1 MGTTNKVDLTRH
13 YKVTFLNGDPLA
25 VVAAFKADKNVESAE
40 PIGIHTLYLSPN
52 DTYYDNP
59 PASFLHDQWHYWDN
73 GSIDADLAWDSQT
86 GSPTV
91 IVGILDSGTRYFHTD
106 LGGNSAVWGPDSP
119 FAGGNIF
126 INSAETPNDGIDN
139 DGNGFV
145 DDVIGWDFVSSAG
158 GFGVTCIDQDCGGVD
173 NDPDDGD
180 GHGTHVSGT
189 VAAITNNGRAVA
201 GVAGGFSNGTTS
213 GVGNGVKILPC
224 RIGYRAK
231 YRGFITG
238 IVRMDWAAEAMN
250 YVASLVDAG
259 NNVAA
264 VNCSW
269 GSSNSGGL
277 DAAVDNLLAHD
288 VMIVHAAGNSNAD
301 SPGFLGDKAGVMN
314 VAATGRNGVG
324 ASFSNFGSWVDVAAP
339 GVDIM
344 STYANPDDPDLTHNY
359 VALFAGTSMSAPH
372 ICGIAAL
379 LESCDPT
386 LTGPQKFAL
395 IVNNTTAYNDSRDLG
410 SGIANA
416 KLALNAAGCGSC
428 ADVTPVAA
436 FSGSPTSGV
445 VPLTVNFTDATTNNP
460 DTWLWDFGDGNNS
473 SLQNPSHEYTATGTY
488 SVTLTSSNCS
498 GSDVSTQVNYITVT
512 EPPCPETTPVAAFSG
527 SPTSGVV
534 PLTVNFADA
543 TTNNPDT
550 WLWDFG
556 DGNNSSL
563 QNPSNEYT
571 ATGTYSVTLTA
582 SNCSGSDVSTQVDYI
597 TVTEPPCP
605 ETTPVAA
612 FSGSPTSGDVPLT
625 VNFTDATTNNPDTWL
640 WSFGDGN
647 NSSVQNP
654 SHEYASVGTY
664 TVSLTA
670 SNCAGSDISTQV
682 DYITVTEP
690 ACTDVTPVAAF
701 SGTPTS
707 GDAPLTVNFTDA
719 STNTPDTWL
728 WSFGDG
734 NNSSVQNPSHEYASA
749 GTYTVSLTASN
760 CGGSDV
766 ATQVD
771 YITVTQPPQNMMHV
785 HDIVVTVKQSGRN
798 SSGIGVITIYDQNE
812 QPVANANVTVV
823 ATGPTGGTGTAATNE
838 NGVVAFE
845 TKKTKNHTSEWCFE
859 VTDVTHTTNTYDQAS
874 NHVTKACE
882 SGDVFGNGSGLS
894 INHLSGAGVGE
905 IHVALPDGFSVSNY
919 PNPFN
924 PSTKIGMNL
933 PVASSWNISIFNI
946 QGRLVEEFNGSSP
959 AGPVVVEW
967 NATSV
972 ASGIYFYK
980 ITAGEYSVTKKMMF
994 LK

>member
-1 MGTTNKVDLTRH
+1 
-13 YKVTFLNGDPLA
+13 
-25 VVAAFKADKNVESAE
+25 
-40 PIGIHTLYLSPN
+40 
-52 DTYYDNP
+52 
-59 PASFLHDQWHYWDN
+59 
-73 GSIDADLAWDSQT
+73 
-86 GSPTV
+86 
-91 IVGILDSGTRYFHTD
+91 
-106 LGGNSAVWGPDSP
+106 
-119 FAGGNIF
+119 
-126 INSAETPNDGIDN
+126 
-139 DGNGFV
+139 
-145 DDVIGWDFVSSAG
+145 
-158 GFGVTCIDQDCGGVD
+158 
-173 NDPDDGD
+173 
-180 GHGTHVSGT
+180 
-189 VAAITNNGRAVA
+189 
-201 GVAGGFSNGTTS
+201 
-213 GVGNGVKILPC
+213 
-224 RIGYRAK
+224 
-231 YRGFITG
+231 
-238 IVRMDWAAEAMN
+238 MN

-473 SLQNPSHEYTATGTY
+473 SLQNPSNEYTATGTY

-527 SPTSGVV
+527 T
-534 PLTVNFADA
+534 
-543 TTNNPDT
+543 
-550 WLWDFG
+550 
-556 DGNNSSL
+556 
-563 QNPSNEYT
+563 
-571 ATGTYSVTLTA
+571 
-582 SNCSGSDVSTQVDYI
+582 
-597 TVTEPPCP
+597 
-605 ETTPVAA
+605 
-612 FSGSPTSGDVPLT
+612 PTSGDVPLT
-625 VNFTDATTNNPDTWL
+625 VNFTDATTNN
-640 WSFGDGN
+640 
-647 NSSVQNP
+647 
-654 SHEYASVGTY
+654 
-664 TVSLTA
+664 
-670 SNCAGSDISTQV
+670 
-682 DYITVTEP
+682 
-690 ACTDVTPVAAF
+690 
-701 SGTPTS
+701 
-707 GDAPLTVNFTDA
+707 
-719 STNTPDTWL
+719 PDTWL